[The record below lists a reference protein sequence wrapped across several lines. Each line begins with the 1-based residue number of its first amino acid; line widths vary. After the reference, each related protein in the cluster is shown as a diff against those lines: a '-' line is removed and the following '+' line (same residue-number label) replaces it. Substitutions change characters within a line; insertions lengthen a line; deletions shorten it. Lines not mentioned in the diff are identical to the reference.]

1 MGCEVG
7 LAGRGLRWAHL
18 GGDGPVDATIR
29 GVPYWD
35 SVHSQARQVT
45 MWPLERIHEG
55 RQPGDVGV
63 PSDAQRVLRHMLAH
77 NELAAGAQAFKLAKK
92 GLHSLAAPLLELG
105 ALLQC
110 PLHSL
115 SQVALNVRAP
125 QSGVDREEVLGP
137 ELADCFGVVRGV
149 PGHRADT
156 SSFGRKDDAS
166 ATRPIGC
173 RLPHRVSLAR
183 LGAEPQAL
191 DGAYDRW
198 IMLAGRR

>member
-1 MGCEVG
+1 M
-7 LAGRGLRWAHL
+7 
-18 GGDGPVDATIR
+18 
-29 GVPYWD
+29 
-35 SVHSQARQVT
+35 HSQARQVP

-55 RQPGDVGV
+55 RKPGDVGV
-63 PSDAQRVLRHMLAH
+63 PSDAQPVLRHVLAH
-77 NELAAGAQAFKLAKK
+77 NELAAGAQAFELAKE
-92 GLHSLAAPLLELG
+92 GLHPFAAPLLELG

-137 ELADCFGVVRGV
+137 ELADCFGVVRGI

-156 SSFGRKDDAS
+156 ASLGRKDDAA

-173 RLPHRVSLAR
+173 RLLPWVAFAR
-183 LGAEPQAL
+183 LGYEPQAL
-191 DGAYDRW
+191 DGAHDRG
-198 IMLAGRR
+198 IVLAGRR